1 MKCKKVRKELTA
13 YLDGELKD
21 KKKRI
26 ISEHLE
32 ECPDCKKE
40 FIILSQQEGLLG
52 QIEAIEPSVNFRA
65 QFWQKVRTIEILA
78 EAAERSPK
86 FGWLPVPAMIF
97 LVILIAFHL
106 FTFSFSVF
114 ARDQDLRNQVTSQVV
129 KDLIIPSHPINPV
142 SLLKFCKRCCETLCS
157 CAQEQGV
164 TSRCVCGRCGGKR

>member
-21 KKKRI
+21 KKRRI

-32 ECPDCKKE
+32 GCPDCKKE
-40 FIILSQQEGLLG
+40 FIILSQQDELLG
-52 QIEAIEPSVNFRA
+52 QMETIEPSVNFRA
-65 QFWQKVRTIEILA
+65 QFWQKVRTIEISA
-78 EAAERSPK
+78 EAAERSPR

-142 SLLKFCKRCCETLCS
+142 SLLRFCKGCYKTLCN
-157 CAQEQGV
+157 CAQKQGV
-164 TSRCVCGRCGGKR
+164 SSKCVCGNSGGER